1 MFTRQEQR
9 GMGLCGLGLVVT
21 TTTRFDP
28 ARIKARLYHWLE
40 TAAEEMAAQARD
52 GIRSSGMEPEESGRE
67 EYRNRAMA
75 QGISG
80 MASWSSSVAMPKM
93 PSAGATYGKMAAQ
106 LAVGIAL
113 PWVGVAWAISSFV
126 SGKKKKKMPIPWN
139 AIYAAA
145 LPYAQQSTKQEEL
158 NRIAEEEERIKQERF
173 TEVQKVR
180 GAEVLFKLP
189 EGVTS
194 ITKGGALVI
203 QPRSQPIEKR
213 L

>member
-1 MFTRQEQR
+1 MYAR
-9 GMGLCGLGLVVT
+9 GLQGLGLVVRT
-21 TTTRFDP
+21 TSRFDP
-28 ARIKARLYHWLE
+28 ARMKARLYYWLE
-40 TAAEEMAAQARD
+40 TAANEMANQARD
-52 GIRSSGMEPEESGRE
+52 SIRSSGFDPEEGGRD
-67 EYRNRAMA
+67 EYRNAAMA
-75 QGISG
+75 QGIGG
-80 MASWSSSVAMPKM
+80 MASWSSTIEVPKL

-126 SGKKKKKMPIPWN
+126 FGKKKKKMPIPWN

-145 LPYAQQSTKQEEL
+145 LPYAQQETQQEEL
-158 NRIAEEEERIKQERF
+158 NRIAEEETRVKQERY
-173 TEVQKVR
+173 TEIQKVSTR
-180 GAEVLFKLP
+180 AAAFQLP

-203 QPRSQPIEKR
+203 QPKGQPTEKR

>member
-1 MFTRQEQR
+1 MFTPQEQT
-9 GMGLCGLGLVVT
+9 GLSGLGLVVT
-21 TTTRFDP
+21 VSSRFDP
-28 ARIKARLYHWLE
+28 ARMKARLYYWLE
-40 TAAEEMAAQARD
+40 TAANEMAAQARD
-52 GIRSSGMEPEESGRE
+52 GIQSAGFAPEEGGRD
-67 EYRNRAMA
+67 EYRNAAMA
-75 QGISG
+75 QGIG
-80 MASWSSSVAMPKM
+80 GIASWSSQVATPKL

-106 LAVGIAL
+106 LAVGLAL
-113 PWVGVAWAISSFV
+113 PWVGAAWAISSFV
-126 SGKKKKKMPIPWN
+126 FGKKKKKMPIPWN

-203 QPRSQPIEKR
+203 QPRSQPVEKR